1 MRQIMYVHREFKCL
15 LPNFSIFSP
24 YEPAALFNGF
34 RTGSIR
40 PQATPI
46 RTASMNDLCAYQA
59 KRETL
64 RQKYIGKESVT
75 SKPANLA
82 GTGGVDH
89 LAMISSDIEQTIE
102 FYTGV
107 LGMTVTDIIQ
117 NRDEPSSTHV
127 FLDMGGG
134 NSMAFFDF
142 PKHGDTPVVRGIGAM
157 HHVALKATPEQYKGV
172 IANLK
177 AREHMFNIH
186 GDEERGSVYFHDPDD
201 ILLEVR
207 SEDNERRNE

>member
-1 MRQIMYVHREFKCL
+1 MDDL
-15 LPNFSIFSP
+15 SA
-24 YEPAALFNGF
+24 YE
-34 RTGSIR
+34 
-40 PQATPI
+40 
-46 RTASMNDLCAYQA
+46 A

-64 RQKYIGKESVT
+64 RQKYIGKESVAPE
-75 SKPANLA
+75 PANGA

-89 LAMISSDIEQTIE
+89 LAMISSDIERTIE

-107 LGMTVTDIIQ
+107 LGITVTYIIQ
-117 NRDEPSSTHV
+117 NKGEPSSTNI

-142 PKHGDTPVVRGIGAM
+142 PKHGNTPVVRGIGAM

-177 AREHMFNIH
+177 AREHMFNFH
-186 GDEERGSVYFHDPDD
+186 GDEERGSVYFRDPDN

-207 SEDNERRNE
+207 SEDKECRGE